1 MPGSVQNPPI
11 IGRIPWHR
19 GRFVAAFAP
28 PAFCSAYSNAMLF
41 YHYFVLSLPLIMLG
55 FAGYALVRWGKWPK
69 LYADALSRFVL
80 ALAMPAL
87 LFATMSDY
95 NRQPRL
101 DGRLLLAFFGACLI
115 VFVLGRLLA
124 ARYLKADG
132 VARSVF
138 ALGGIFSNIV
148 LLGIPIA
155 KATLGERGLPAVA
168 LVLVFNSLILWT
180 LVSVSAEWEKN
191 GSPSLHGLKNT
202 VYALAKNPLIGA
214 ILAGSLIGTLNI
226 RLPDTLVA
234 TLQLLSQ
241 AASPL
246 ALVVL
251 GMGLAEFGVRTHL
264 KESALIS
271 GLKLVLQPLLVFAI
285 ARLIGLPKLET
296 QVVVMLGCLATGTN
310 AYMLAREFETME
322 GPVAGAMA
330 LSTLLGVLVTPLAL
344 ALTN

>member
-115 VFVLGRLLA
+115 VFVLG
-124 ARYLKADG
+124 K
-132 VARSVF
+132 
-138 ALGGIFSNIV
+138 
-148 LLGIPIA
+148 
-155 KATLGERGLPAVA
+155 
-168 LVLVFNSLILWT
+168 
-180 LVSVSAEWEKN
+180 
-191 GSPSLHGLKNT
+191 PSLT
-202 VYALAKNPLIGA
+202 CF
-214 ILAGSLIGTLNI
+214 
-226 RLPDTLVA
+226 R
-234 TLQLLSQ
+234 
-241 AASPL
+241 
-246 ALVVL
+246 VL
-251 GMGLAEFGVRTHL
+251 GRDAAQSR
-264 KESALIS
+264 
-271 GLKLVLQPLLVFAI
+271 
-285 ARLIGLPKLET
+285 
-296 QVVVMLGCLATGTN
+296 
-310 AYMLAREFETME
+310 
-322 GPVAGAMA
+322 
-330 LSTLLGVLVTPLAL
+330 LAL
-344 ALTN
+344 APRTGRSHQLRVHLQAIGHPILGDELYAEDMIRDAAPRLLLHAERLAFVHPFGGATIEILSPPPF